1 MDEQGTDHDDSGHD
15 VPLHSDAERSA
26 DGHDPWHDDLLD
38 RRGFADFLGKVLVEQ
53 ARVLAERQQRG
64 LTVALDAEW
73 GAGKTFFIE
82 RWADSLRRQGH
93 PVVMFDA
100 WKHDLGEA
108 PSIVL
113 MAAIDEA
120 LREWFGKTSIEA
132 ATKEKARALGRSGIR
147 QLRRAVMPT
156 AGVVLS
162 GLLKKTTGIA
172 WKDIRGAIATTD
184 DDDDDD
190 DTSDTASSPGA
201 ENGDADNDN
210 QAKIDAGLDHI
221 FEKALGEQTQRIEAI
236 ARFREDM
243 GRVIDLIRSDAAARM
258 PVFVFVD
265 ELDRCRPS
273 YAISLLEEIKHI
285 FGMPNVCFVVSTN
298 LAQLSHSVRAV
309 YGQGFDAEHY
319 LKRFFDQT
327 HAIPLPDSRNHIRI
341 LLADHPVLKGRP
353 HAPGL
358 PNANG
363 QPPGAVDAIAYIFDA
378 CRLDLRSQKQVFRI
392 AETAASAIE
401 KGSFVHTLWLFF
413 LATLVH
419 KDQQGYAELVR
430 KQHDRIRFTEI
441 AMSIIAIDK
450 PIRYGRAN
458 TIPLTGVLTLY
469 YEWSYLNAREILEI
483 YSRSSEEYP
492 ISNIE
497 RIRRELPGQWH
508 ATEPPAPFFSAYPDL
523 VRYAGYTRPSAESV
537 TE

>member
-1 MDEQGTDHDDSGHD
+1 MDEQDTRHDDDQGT
-15 VPLHSDAERSA
+15 
-26 DGHDPWHDDLLD
+26 GTDPWHDDLLD

-53 ARVLAERQQRG
+53 SRVLAERQQRG

-132 ATKEKARALGRSGIR
+132 ATKERARELGRKGIR
-147 QLRRAVMPT
+147 HFRRAVLPT
-156 AGVVLS
+156 AGVIFTGV
-162 GLLKKTTGIA
+162 LKKFTGIVA
-172 WKDIRGAIATTD
+172 KDVRNAYSAAGED
-184 DDDDDD
+184 DDDEDSDSDVTQADDES
-190 DTSDTASSPGA
+190 TPEA
-201 ENGDADNDN
+201 ENKDAGDED
-210 QAKIDAGLDHI
+210 QAKIDAGLDRI
-221 FEKALGEQTQRIEAI
+221 FEKVLGEQSQRIEAI
-236 ARFREDM
+236 ARFREAM
-243 GRVIDLIRSDAAARM
+243 GRVIDLIRTDGAARM

-341 LLADHPVLKGRP
+341 LLADHPVLKGRA

-363 QPPGAVDAIAYIFDA
+363 QPPTAEDAIACIFDA

-392 AETAASAIE
+392 AETAASAIP
-401 KGSFVHTLWLFF
+401 KAHAIHTLWLFF
-413 LATLVH
+413 LAVLVH

-430 KQHDRIRFTEI
+430 KRQAQEEFGTQFAQVLREHK
-441 AMSIIAIDK
+441 AIEFRSQWQPGK
-450 PIRYGRAN
+450 QEV
-458 TIPLTGVLTLY
+458 PLFKVLKLY
-469 YEWSYLNAREILEI
+469 YDTTRMEVVDLFNKASNSQSYPDTILVQ
-483 YSRSSEEYP
+483 
-492 ISNIE
+492 ISNE
-497 RIRRELPGQWH
+497 LSSGWNTGSSNTPSIRHYLD
-508 ATEPPAPFFSAYPDL
+508 F
-523 VRYAGYTRPSAESV
+523 VRYAGYTRPSAESA